1 MGIHNSSYLSTEWR
15 VANHINMKAF
25 MTICALLAGS
35 ASADPQ
41 YIQNLVSYKHPA
53 GIPLV
58 PYSLSALPLN
68 PISYTNIIHPTIPS
82 AIIPTTFIHQG
93 IIKREA
99 EPETPYAYGSKV
111 VNLKDGSKYEFDVKV
126 DKNGDGKSHQ
136 RVEQHDNTPVA
147 RDNYLMDQRMIEQNR
162 MDRLRMDQMKQQ
174 VMEKNLL
181 DMRKS
186 EQMKKEQ
193 NRLDQRLMYQNQMD
207 QRQTD
212 QRMMS
217 QNQMEQK
224 LMDQNQMDQRMMSQ
238 NQMDQRMMAR
248 NQMSQNRMDQRMTN
262 PMMRSQD
269 QMDSRMYSMMGQRE
283 MGLMNQRMMDN
294 SRRQMSGN
302 RINQNVQ
309 DMECNQMQSRHM
321 MKREAA
327 GPSFAYTVSTGHPSE
342 QSRHMMQ
349 LINYQ
354 MPIVDS
360 IPLPSMHLV
369 HPDGG
374 LSYRVPSLMSYVLR
388 PVNMFTGSRVDVQQD
403 GQGYGFRTI
412 A

>member
-53 GIPLV
+53 GMPLV

-82 AIIPTTFIHQG
+82 AIIPTTFINQG

-147 RDNYLMDQRMIEQNR
+147 RDDYLMDQRMIEQNR
-162 MDRLRMDQMKQQ
+162 MDRLRMGQMKQQ

-217 QNQMEQK
+217 QNQM
-224 LMDQNQMDQRMMSQ
+224 DQS
-238 NQMDQRMMAR
+238 MMAR
-248 NQMSQNRMDQRMTN
+248 NQMSQNRMDQGMTN
-262 PMMRSQD
+262 PMMRSQG
-269 QMDSRMYSMMGQRE
+269 QMDSRMYSMVGQRE

-309 DMECNQMQSRHM
+309 DMEHNQMKSRHM

>member
-1 MGIHNSSYLSTEWR
+1 MGFHNSSYLSTEWR

-53 GIPLV
+53 GMPLV

-82 AIIPTTFIHQG
+82 AIIPTTFINQG

-147 RDNYLMDQRMIEQNR
+147 RDDYLMDQRMIEQNR

-193 NRLDQRLMYQNQMD
+193 NRLDQRLMDKNQMD
-207 QRQTD
+207 QR
-212 QRMMS
+212 
-217 QNQMEQK
+217 
-224 LMDQNQMDQRMMSQ
+224 QMDQRMMSQ

-248 NQMSQNRMDQRMTN
+248 NQMSQNRMDQGMTN
-262 PMMRSQD
+262 PMMRSQG
-269 QMDSRMYSMMGQRE
+269 QMDSRMYSMVGQRE

-309 DMECNQMQSRHM
+309 DMEHNQMKSRHI

-403 GQGYGFRTI
+403 GQGYGFRTV

>member
-15 VANHINMKAF
+15 GANHINMKAF

-41 YIQNLVSYKHPA
+41 YIQNLVSYKHPE

-82 AIIPTTFIHQG
+82 AIIPTTFINQG

-111 VNLKDGSKYEFDVKV
+111 VNLQDGSKYEFDVK
-126 DKNGDGKSHQ
+126 
-136 RVEQHDNTPVA
+136 
-147 RDNYLMDQRMIEQNR
+147 
-162 MDRLRMDQMKQQ
+162 
-174 VMEKNLL
+174 MEKNLL

-193 NRLDQRLMYQNQMD
+193 NRLDHRLMYQNQMD

-217 QNQMEQK
+217 RNQTEQK
-224 LMDQNQMDQRMMSQ
+224 LMDQNQMDQRQMDQRMMSQ

-248 NQMSQNRMDQRMTN
+248 NQMSQNRVDQRMTN
-262 PMMRSQD
+262 PMMRSQG
-269 QMDSRMYSMMGQRE
+269 QMDSRMYSMVGQRE

-302 RINQNVQ
+302 RISQNVQ
-309 DMECNQMQSRHM
+309 DMEHNQMKSRHM

>member
-1 MGIHNSSYLSTEWR
+1 MEIHNSSNLSTEWR

-41 YIQNLVSYKHPA
+41 YIQNLVSYKHPE

-82 AIIPTTFIHQG
+82 AIIPTTFINQG

-147 RDNYLMDQRMIEQNR
+147 RDNYLMDQQMIEQNR

-193 NRLDQRLMYQNQMD
+193 NRLDQR
-207 QRQTD
+207 
-212 QRMMS
+212 
-217 QNQMEQK
+217 
-224 LMDQNQMDQRMMSQ
+224 MMSQ

-248 NQMSQNRMDQRMTN
+248 NQMSQNRMDQGMTN
-262 PMMRSQD
+262 PMMRSQG
-269 QMDSRMYSMMGQRE
+269 QMDSRMYSMVGQRE

-302 RINQNVQ
+302 RISQNVQ
-309 DMECNQMQSRHM
+309 DMEHNQMKSRHM

-403 GQGYGFRTI
+403 GQGYGFRTV

>member
-53 GIPLV
+53 GMPLV

-68 PISYTNIIHPTIPS
+68 PISYTNIIHPTVPS
-82 AIIPTTFIHQG
+82 AIIPTTFINQG

-136 RVEQHDNTPVA
+136 RVEQHDNTPFA

-224 LMDQNQMDQRMMSQ
+224 LM
-238 NQMDQRMMAR
+238 AR
-248 NQMSQNRMDQRMTN
+248 NQMSQNRMDQGMTN
-262 PMMRSQD
+262 PMMRSQG
-269 QMDSRMYSMMGQRE
+269 QMDSRMYSMVGQRE

-309 DMECNQMQSRHM
+309 DMEHNQMKSRHI